1 MRRRR
6 FLQGASIVAAAGLA
20 GCGELLKPED
30 AQNAARNYK
39 DAYFVF
45 EEARDHVIRA
55 RLAADD
61 GRSQVYK
68 EELQLAITKFDTA
81 QLGFEDAAK
90 LTSKGPRQNAN
101 RAGEKASLLK
111 SASQARLN
119 GDSGKATQLE
129 TQARKIDVVTP
140 RLWRASTSL

>member
-6 FLQGASIVAAAGLA
+6 FLQGAGIAAVTGLA

-30 AQNAARNYK
+30 AQDAARKYE
-39 DAYFVF
+39 DAYFEF

-61 GRSQVYK
+61 SRDDARK
-68 EELQLAITKFDTA
+68 DELQLAITKFDTA
-81 QLGFEDAAK
+81 QLGFEDAAE

-101 RAGEKASLLK
+101 RASEKASLLK
-111 SASQARLN
+111 RAAQARLN
-119 GDSGKATQLE
+119 EDAGKASRLE
-129 TQARKIDVVTP
+129 DQARSIDVVTP